1 MKRHLVIVG
10 GVVYPEPSPTGL
22 CSMRYASLLDED
34 YDVEFIA
41 ISNNGKEEYVT
52 YDGVPVHTLICKRL
66 SIEYKTTGTLKK
78 LIHLYGSS
86 LLRTS
91 IMGNLGWYSKAAYK
105 ELESIHNVRPID
117 VILTVCSPFSAH
129 IAGAK
134 FKKAHPE
141 VRFNA
146 YTVDPFATS
155 NRIIPLFRKFGDLVT
170 LERNISSQADC
181 LFLSEEAIAS
191 RQDLYGDIMQK
202 MALPYLLP
210 EVNDAE
216 GGVFD
221 DEHIHCVY
229 AGSFYRNIRNPE
241 YMLKV
246 FSMLNNKKI
255 ILHLYSAGCDDLI
268 QEYASMCDQIQFH
281 GYVSQVELQQVY
293 ASCDFLIGVGN
304 SMNDFLPSKTYE
316 YLAQMRPVVFFNS
329 KGYEN
334 KVLEN
339 YPHSLQLFDD
349 VDVSESVRK
358 LGDFISREE
367 GMTISKV
374 ELSSLYEKNTPDYV
388 REVLINGLQ
397 GN

>member
-170 LERNISSQADC
+170 LLLPDKTCMEILCKKWRFHISC
-181 LFLSEEAIAS
+181 PKLM
-191 RQDLYGDIMQK
+191 MQK
-202 MALPYLLP
+202 VAFLMMSIFI
-210 EVNDAE
+210 V
-216 GGVFD
+216 
-221 DEHIHCVY
+221 
-229 AGSFYRNIRNPE
+229 
-241 YMLKV
+241 YML
-246 FSMLNNKKI
+246 
-255 ILHLYSAGCDDLI
+255 A
-268 QEYASMCDQIQFH
+268 
-281 GYVSQVELQQVY
+281 VS
-293 ASCDFLIGVGN
+293 IGTFATQ
-304 SMNDFLPSKTYE
+304 S
-316 YLAQMRPVVFFNS
+316 
-329 KGYEN
+329 
-334 KVLEN
+334 
-339 YPHSLQLFDD
+339 
-349 VDVSESVRK
+349 
-358 LGDFISREE
+358 IC
-367 GMTISKV
+367 
-374 ELSSLYEKNTPDYV
+374 
-388 REVLINGLQ
+388 
-397 GN
+397 